1 MEKFSLKNKILIGVT
16 LFSMFFGAGNL
27 IFPPFLGAQAGTH
40 TWSAFL
46 GFAVS
51 AVGLPILGVIAVTK
65 SGGLEHLASRVFFC
79 IYYDPVSG
87 NWSLSCNSQNCKHF
101 LFHGSRALY
110 AGRNFCSDPTASL
123 FSSIFWGSH
132 SCGHAS

>member
-65 SGGLEHLASRVFFC
+65 SGGLEHLASRVHPGFSFVSEYTRNIC
-79 IYYDPVSG
+79 KCKISGEIKLYIFLYDIRVQPC
-87 NWSLSCNSQNCKHF
+87 LQYPCDHC
-101 LFHGSRALY
+101 
-110 AGRNFCSDPTASL
+110 RNMGDFATA
-123 FSSIFWGSH
+123 
-132 SCGHAS
+132 CRDE